1 MSLPIGITM
10 FVTDVSIGPAALA
23 REAEARG
30 FESLFVP
37 EHTHIPTSRRTPYP
51 AGEPLPDEYRRTFDP
66 FVALTAAAA
75 ATERIK
81 LGTGICLVA
90 QHHPINAAKAT
101 ASIDLVSNGR
111 FVFGVGFGWNQ
122 DEMEDHGVEPKRRR
136 AQCREHV
143 LAIKSLW
150 QDEEASF
157 DGEFVHLPP
166 SWSWP
171 KPVQRPHPPILVG
184 GAAGPTLFQ
193 HIVEY
198 ADGWVPMGGRGLAE
212 NIPTLRGLAEDAGRD
227 PAGIR
232 VTVAIDAPP
241 DPARI
246 ERYADLGVER
256 VVLWLPSA
264 PPDVLLPILDRYAEL
279 MMW

>member
-1 MSLPIGITM
+1 MRIGV
-10 FVTDVSIGPAALA
+10 FYFPTDYGINLAELA
-23 REAEARG
+23 RALEDRG
-30 FESLFVP
+30 FDSLFVP

-51 AGEPLPDEYRRTFDP
+51 PGEPLPDEYRRTFDP
-66 FVALTAAAA
+66 FVALTAAAGV
-75 ATERIK
+75 TERIK

-101 ASIDLVSNGR
+101 ASIDLLSNGR

-143 LAIKSLW
+143 LAIKALW
-150 QDEEASF
+150 QEEEASF
-157 DGEFVHLPP
+157 DGEFVHLAP

-171 KPVQRPHPPILVG
+171 KPVQRPHPPILIG

-198 ADGWVPMGGRGLAE
+198 ADGWVPMGGHGLAE
-212 NIPTLRGLAEDAGRD
+212 NIPRLRGLAEDAGRD
-227 PAGIR
+227 PASIR
-232 VTVAIDAPP
+232 ITVAIDAPP

-246 ERYADLGVER
+246 ERYANLGVER
-256 VVLWLPSA
+256 LVLWLPSA
-264 PPDVLLPILDRYAEL
+264 PADVVLPILDRYAAL
-279 MMW
+279 MTS

>member
-1 MSLPIGITM
+1 CRATLRHAFGWPAGPPPDPAPRAGRRHAPPARRADGQPRSGVGRGIAGRARDVRRDRRRRDARSVVHARLRSLPRVPRQRSCARVPPMDIG
-10 FVTDVSIGPAALA
+10 VTIFLTDKSIGVVELA
-23 REAEARG
+23 RALEERG

-171 KPVQRPHPPILVG
+171 KPVQRPH
-184 GAAGPTLFQ
+184 
-193 HIVEY
+193 
-198 ADGWVPMGGRGLAE
+198 
-212 NIPTLRGLAEDAGRD
+212 
-227 PAGIR
+227 
-232 VTVAIDAPP
+232 
-241 DPARI
+241 
-246 ERYADLGVER
+246 
-256 VVLWLPSA
+256 
-264 PPDVLLPILDRYAEL
+264 
-279 MMW
+279 